1 MAQSKMPLVF
11 GEPKIWAALLS
22 QMYHVYATL
31 EEVLAKASDPRVA
44 ALHRNFFC
52 RMARADAFL
61 CDVRSALRRC
71 RALGALTHAS
81 GVSADRLPLAGR
93 ALASAASHRRLHK
106 APN

>member
-1 MAQSKMPLVF
+1 MPLVF

-44 ALHRNFFC
+44 ALHRNFFA

-61 CDVRSALRRC
+61 CDVRPTLRR
-71 RALGALTHAS
+71 RLALGALTHAS
-81 GVSADRLPLAGR
+81 RTRADRLPLAGR
-93 ALASAASHRRLHK
+93 AFASAASHRRLHK